1 MLNHSGCA
9 LDLDLR
15 EILHTMYDKENKIQ
29 FRRKKLNF
37 IRVMVSLDFFLI
49 LSELVLR
56 IGVTNIE
63 SI

>member
-29 FRRKKLNF
+29 FRMKN
-37 IRVMVSLDFFLI
+37 
-49 LSELVLR
+49 
-56 IGVTNIE
+56 
-63 SI
+63 